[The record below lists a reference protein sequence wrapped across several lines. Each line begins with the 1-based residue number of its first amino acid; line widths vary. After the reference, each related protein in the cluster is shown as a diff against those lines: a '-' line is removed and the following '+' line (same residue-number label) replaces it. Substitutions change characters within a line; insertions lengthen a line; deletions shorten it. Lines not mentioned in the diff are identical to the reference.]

1 MCCGKRVRTS
11 DEPKLPS
18 RGINAPIFGR
28 ASVIP
33 APPTPR
39 SIKPP
44 TVPVKPS
51 TVFSI
56 KEIDEVCPK
65 CACKLAVQ
73 LRFSDRL
80 RRYYET
86 KWCPKCKEGR

>member
-1 MCCGKRVRTS
+1 
-11 DEPKLPS
+11 
-18 RGINAPIFGR
+18 
-28 ASVIP
+28 
-33 APPTPR
+33 
-39 SIKPP
+39 
-44 TVPVKPS
+44 VKPS